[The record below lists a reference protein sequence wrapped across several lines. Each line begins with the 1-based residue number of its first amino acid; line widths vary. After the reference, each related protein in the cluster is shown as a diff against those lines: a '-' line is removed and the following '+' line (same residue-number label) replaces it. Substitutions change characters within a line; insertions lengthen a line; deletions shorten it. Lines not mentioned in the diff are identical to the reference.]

1 MALLLVFFD
10 RFITVKDDEEHK
22 GMMNLKQSGSLPLIE
37 AVRLVSLR
45 EGYEVLSTLGR
56 IDCMLEKGNLDLDEH
71 DYLSSSYNHIVELIL
86 RQQIQSFKAGEEV
99 SYYIYPDSMTTR
111 EKNIL
116 VDSFK
121 AIRRYRD
128 RVRSEFS
135 GVYFLT

>member
-1 MALLLVFFD
+1 
-10 RFITVKDDEEHK
+10 
-22 GMMNLKQSGSLPLIE
+22 
-37 AVRLVSLR
+37 
-45 EGYEVLSTLGR
+45 
-56 IDCMLEKGNLDLDEH
+56 LDEH

-116 VDSFK
+116 IDSFK

-135 GVYFLT
+135 GDIF